1 MAQNR
6 NIQIQYF
13 NGTDYD
19 TLYPIVNLQNVT
31 DLLSPSNLASGTLS
45 NSLRANSNATA
56 TITSAQIRN
65 IYAGTIDMTAGTSVL
80 PAGDIYLCY
89 EQ

>member
-19 TLYPIVNLQNVT
+19 TLYPIANLQNVT
-31 DLLSPSNLASGTLS
+31 NLLSPSNLASGTLS
-45 NSLRANSNATA
+45 NSLTANSNATA

-65 IYAGTIDMTAGTSVL
+65 IYFGTTDMTANSSALTTGS
-80 PAGDIYLCY
+80 IYLCY
-89 EQ
+89 E

>member
-19 TLYPIVNLQNVT
+19 ILYPIVNLQNVT

-45 NSLRANSNATA
+45 NSLTANSNATA

-65 IYAGTIDMTAGTSVL
+65 IYFGTRDMTANSSALTTGS
-80 PAGDIYLCY
+80 IYLCY
-89 EQ
+89 E

>member
-19 TLYPIVNLQNVT
+19 ILYPIVNLQNVT

-45 NSLRANSNATA
+45 NSLTANSNATA
-56 TITSAQIRN
+56 IITSAQIRN
-65 IYAGTIDMTAGTSVL
+65 IYFGKTDMTANSSALTTGS
-80 PAGDIYLCY
+80 IYLCY
-89 EQ
+89 E